1 MGPPAA
7 VAEVRHAVRGA
18 LGDLPPGALVLVAC
32 SGGAD
37 SLALAAAAAHE
48 GPRLRLD
55 VGAVTVD
62 HGLQDGSAARAGQ
75 VAATLRELG
84 LAPVRV
90 ATVRADGPGGPEAAA
105 RTARYEAL
113 DAAADELGAAAVL
126 LAHTRDDQAE
136 TVLLRLARGSGARS
150 LAGMAPVAG
159 RYRRPLLDLTRLRV
173 GEMCAAAGLTPWHD
187 PHNADPAY
195 ARSRV
200 RHDALPVLEH
210 ALGPGVAAALARTA
224 RLLRD
229 DADALD
235 AWATRAHAECR
246 AGGEPGLS
254 ADALAALPAAVRTRV
269 LRLAAVDAGCP
280 PGALGAVH
288 LGAADRLVTDWHGQ
302 ATVDLPG
309 GVACVRRHGRL
320 CFRGHHE
327 TAGGGEC

>member
-18 LGDLPPGALVLVAC
+18 LTDLPPGTVVLVAC

-48 GPRLRLD
+48 GPRLRLH

-62 HGLQDGSAARAGQ
+62 HGLQDGSAARAER
-75 VAATLRELG
+75 VAATLRDLG

-90 ATVRADGPGGPEAAA
+90 ATVYAEGPGGPEAAA

-113 DAAADELGAAAVL
+113 DAAAEELGAAVVL

-159 RYRRPLLDLTRLRV
+159 RYRRPLLGLTRQRV
-173 GEMCAAAGLTPWHD
+173 AEACAAVGLTPWHD
-187 PHNADPAY
+187 PHNSDPAY

-200 RHDALPVLEH
+200 RHEALPVLED
-210 ALGPGVAAALARTA
+210 ALGPGIAAALARTA

-235 AWATRAHAECR
+235 SWATRAYVECL
-246 AGGEPGLS
+246 AGAEPGLS
-254 ADALAALPAAVRTRV
+254 VGMLGALPAAVRTRV
-269 LRLAAVDAGCP
+269 IRLAAVDAGCP

-288 LGAADRLVTDWHGQ
+288 LGAADRLVTEWHGQ
-302 ATVDLPG
+302 AAVDLPG
-309 GVACVRRHGRL
+309 GVSCARRHGRL
-320 CFRGHHE
+320 CFEGS
-327 TAGGGEC
+327 